1 LKVLV
6 VGLGSIGIRH
16 VKNLLSFPN
25 TEIIIL
31 TNRQDIDP
39 EIKTKCK
46 IFESLDDCLSHKPEI
61 GIISNVTSLHVE
73 TAIKLASK
81 NLHLLIE
88 KPLSNN
94 LQKINELTEIIQN
107 NNLVTLMGCN
117 LRFHACIKK
126 IKKLLENEQIGKVL
140 SVHVES
146 GSYLP
151 DWHPD
156 EDYRSSYASNKNLG
170 GGVVLTCIHEIDYL
184 YWFFGEVKELFSI
197 TGKFSDLELDVED
210 LASIILKFSNNVV
223 AELHLDYFQR
233 PDFRSCK
240 IIGSNGTIYW
250 DSLENCVKIY
260 DIQSKQWVE
269 KIKITNYER
278 NDMYLDE
285 MTYFLDCVENKKLT
299 FNDFSD
305 GVTTL
310 KIALAILQSSE
321 SKELISL

>member
-1 LKVLV
+1 MKVLV

-73 TAIKLASK
+73 TAIKLASQ

-126 IKKLLENEQIGKVL
+126 IKKLL
-140 SVHVES
+140 
-146 GSYLP
+146 
-151 DWHPD
+151 
-156 EDYRSSYASNKNLG
+156 
-170 GGVVLTCIHEIDYL
+170 
-184 YWFFGEVKELFSI
+184 
-197 TGKFSDLELDVED
+197 
-210 LASIILKFSNNVV
+210 
-223 AELHLDYFQR
+223 
-233 PDFRSCK
+233 
-240 IIGSNGTIYW
+240 
-250 DSLENCVKIY
+250 
-260 DIQSKQWVE
+260 
-269 KIKITNYER
+269 
-278 NDMYLDE
+278 
-285 MTYFLDCVENKKLT
+285 
-299 FNDFSD
+299 
-305 GVTTL
+305 
-310 KIALAILQSSE
+310 
-321 SKELISL
+321 